1 MESGEPV
8 SLGGDTTVEEEPY
21 DEYEAELEAQ
31 MEEDEQELNEIVDSL
46 DLDDSWEVV
55 DGYEMVDPFEYYD
68 EFLPEDY
75 GEEDYYEIDVTVPED
90 LATPVLQDI
99 VDDFDEY
106 YPADNSTTAAMAQTM
121 WNLLKFKIRLL
132 FHTNIFKIYHIL

>member
-1 MESGEPV
+1 
-8 SLGGDTTVEEEPY
+8 
-21 DEYEAELEAQ
+21 
-31 MEEDEQELNEIVDSL
+31 MEEDEQALDDIVDGL

-55 DGYEMVDPFEYYD
+55 DGYEMVDPLEYYD
-68 EFLPEDY
+68 EEYLPEDYY

-121 WNLLKFKIRLL
+121 
-132 FHTNIFKIYHIL
+132 